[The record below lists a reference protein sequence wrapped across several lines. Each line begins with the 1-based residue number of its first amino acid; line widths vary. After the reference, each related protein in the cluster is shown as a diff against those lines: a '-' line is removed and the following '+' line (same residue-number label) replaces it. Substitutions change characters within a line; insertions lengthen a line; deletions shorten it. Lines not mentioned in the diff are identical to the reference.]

1 MKNVGL
7 AWPTSSNN
15 NTFHWHIYYNKP
27 LTRYFP
33 INYMIMAKKIE
44 IKSDKNVKRM
54 WWRQGCGVNRRV
66 ARWRERERARAFR
79 ESHQHHKMGNVQ
91 VSKTSYISFLFS
103 LLSVYFTTDNGS
115 GCYSLI
121 YGCRKYRLHK
131 NTLLI
136 KYAKI
141 RKRVFSV
148 TFWCYIS
155 MFWHFSNTFIIKVSK
170 RFFFYIKIEIHI
182 QMLYLV

>member
-1 MKNVGL
+1 
-7 AWPTSSNN
+7 
-15 NTFHWHIYYNKP
+15 
-27 LTRYFP
+27 
-33 INYMIMAKKIE
+33 
-44 IKSDKNVKRM
+44 M

-91 VSKTSYISFLFS
+91 VSKTSYISFLFHFYRFTS
-103 LLSVYFTTDNGS
+103 LQITVV

-121 YGCRKYRLHK
+121 YGCSKYRLHK

-141 RKRVFSV
+141 RKWVFSV
-148 TFWCYIS
+148 TFWCYSS

-170 RFFFYIKIEIHI
+170 LFFFNKKKSIYNVVFSILLCSTVIWAVSYSLRGRGMFIKE
-182 QMLYLV
+182 